1 MDCPICLEEITDS
14 HNQTRVHCCRGTFH
28 TECYL
33 KCSNPCPLCRAESF
47 IVTEQPPQVPPII
60 IMEHRSTIRERIVVH
75 GIMLFGLVSIFW
87 LVR

>member
-33 KCSNPCPLCRAESF
+33 KCSNPCPLCRAQSF
-47 IVTEQPPQVPPII
+47 IVTEQPRTVPPII
-60 IMEHRSTIRERIVVH
+60 LVERRPANMVVNVV
-75 GIMLFGLVSIFW
+75 ILFVMTATWWFLK
-87 LVR
+87 